1 MGLLHPEALIFF
13 AIVPALL
20 LAYLARERP
29 SRVTV
34 SSVLAFRALRGFRR
48 ERFAGLPRVD
58 WTFFVELLI
67 LSLAVLAIAGPY
79 VIRRGNPIAV
89 VLDNSAAMQAHTR
102 DGATRFE
109 RARKEAVAMLANQDA
124 STVAVYLI
132 APQPH
137 QVGGGALSPSDA
149 QFKLEESDV
158 TDAPGDPAAAVRLLA
173 DLAGGGHFGKVIF
186 ASSRPLAPPTPARIN
201 AITVGDPID
210 NLAIGSFTLRRETF
224 GAEAL
229 HAHLTVANFSTKPQS
244 LEVTV
249 SGDDKRLGTAKVS
262 LGAGDTGVVEF
273 PSLAQ
278 AKVYKAELAP
288 TDGFALDNVA
298 YATAGSVKAVSILF
312 VSPTPADAQGLSSI
326 PGVTV
331 STVAPDAFTPRNLS
345 NVDLTIFEF
354 AAPKELPA
362 TNSLLVMPPGGDP
375 VFGLDVKRAAPVRI
389 TRWSPVD
396 PMTESV
402 NFRLLDIREGELFG
416 VHPWMASAVDG
427 AGGGLLLHGERQGH
441 RFVATGFNPFP
452 YLGRRNLPMSILTL
466 NILGYLAGV
475 GANSGGYH
483 TGEPWLVPAGVDAV
497 VLPSGKKVVA
507 QPGTLFTDVGAQGIY
522 TLAGAGGSE
531 SQRAVNLA
539 DLTVSDLEN
548 APPLR
553 IETPAPSAAV
563 PPVVSEKSPLTGYLL
578 AAILALLMLEA
589 LLLYRRRQVPL
600 EA

>member
-124 STVAVYLI
+124 STVAVYLT

-210 NLAIGSFTLRRETF
+210 NLALGSFTLRRETF

-312 VSPTPADAQGLSSI
+312 VSPTPADAQGLGSI

-331 STVAPDAFTPRNLS
+331 STVAPDAFTPRNMS

-497 VLPSGKKVVA
+497 VLPSGKKVA
-507 QPGTLFTDVGAQGIY
+507 TQPGTLFTDVGAQGIY

-589 LLLYRRRQVPL
+589 LLLYRRKQVPL

>member
-79 VIRRGNPIAV
+79 LIRRGNPVAV
-89 VLDNSAAMQAHTR
+89 VLDNSAAMQARTR

-124 STVAVYLI
+124 STVAVYLT

-149 QFKLEESDV
+149 QFKLEESEV
-158 TDAPGDPAAAVRLLA
+158 TDAPGDPAATVRLLA

-249 SGDDKRLGTAKVS
+249 SGDDKRLGTAKVN

-288 TDGFALDNVA
+288 TDGFALDNAA
-298 YATAGSVKAVSILF
+298 YATAGSVKSVSILF
-312 VSPTPADAQGLSSI
+312 VSPQPADAQGLNSI

-345 NVDLTIFEF
+345 NVDLAIFEF

-522 TLAGAGGSE
+522 TLAGADGSE

-563 PPVVSEKSPLTGYLL
+563 PPVVSEKSLLTGYLL
-578 AAILALLMLEA
+578 AAILALLTLEA